1 MERPAKHKW
10 AFSPG
15 LRAGAFGWRGSAKAI
30 DRLKRA
36 RSEIRAVNRKDPV
49 TAAAGVVTLAERIW
63 PAFEH
68 IDTSTGALGGAVS
81 RTLDDLL
88 EVLINAPATEATRAT
103 WLERLRTAIIDDGVQ
118 YLTPI
123 SEHFGRIAVF
133 SVLMHK
139 HADRD
144 LDLIEQAWA
153 DHARFSH
160 VPTATLTLSCLL
172 EAGRHDELL
181 ALLKLRN
188 IRMWSDERFA
198 TEALLRQGREDE
210 ALARA
215 KSMLEDDRH
224 GWGRAEIAR
233 FCETVLLRQGK
244 AEEAYRCFGLPHA
257 RGNTWLA
264 MWRDLVRRYPD
275 RDARALLEDLIALH
289 GRNGKWFAT
298 AKTAGYL
305 DIALD
310 CAADPEAEP
319 ATLIRAARDFVV
331 KDPAFAAQVALQA
344 IGHLHAGRGYEP
356 APSDID
362 TAVDHFLAASRR
374 IARTEEAL
382 LALQRIA
389 HATHGDSTMTHRLQT
404 KLSALERNDDAD
416 GP

>member
-1 MERPAKHKW
+1 MVRRAQQKW
-10 AFSPG
+10 AFIPG
-15 LRAGAFGWRGSAKAI
+15 MRAGAFGWRGSARAI

-36 RSEIRAVNRKDPV
+36 RSEIRAVNRTDPV

-68 IDTSTGALGGAVS
+68 IDTSTGALGGAVR

-88 EVLINAPATEATRAT
+88 EVLIDAPANEATRAG
-103 WLERLRTAIIDDGVQ
+103 WLERLRTAIIEDGVE
-118 YLTPI
+118 YLAPI
-123 SEHFGRIAVF
+123 SERFGRIAVF
-133 SVLMHK
+133 PALMSL

-144 LDLIEQAWA
+144 LDLIALAWA

-181 ALLKLRN
+181 GLLALRS

-198 TEALLRQGREDE
+198 AEALLRQGREDE

-215 KSMLEDDRH
+215 RSLLDDDRP

-244 AEEAYRCFGLPHA
+244 VEEAYRCFGLPHA

-289 GRNGKWFAT
+289 GRKGKWFAT
-298 AKTAGYL
+298 ARTAGYL

-310 CAADPEAEP
+310 CAAEPEAEP
-319 ATLIRAARDFVV
+319 ATLIRAARDFAV

-344 IGHLHAGRGYEP
+344 IGHLRAGRGYEP
-356 APSDID
+356 APGDID
-362 TAVDHFLAASRR
+362 TAVEHLMAASQR
-374 IARTEEAL
+374 IGRTDEAL
-382 LALQRIA
+382 QALRRVA
-389 HATHGDSTMTHRLQT
+389 RADHGDRVLTQRLRDR
-404 KLSALERNDDAD
+404 LERMDVRDET
-416 GP
+416 GHP